1 MKSITYTTID
11 SFLFS
16 VTLQFV
22 FFLFCSVTMSV
33 LISTLQEELANAR
46 RLEKKY
52 RASLEK
58 LPQGSFIVRR
68 IKNKQYGYLT
78 RREKGRVIQEYLGL
92 MGESSVAEYRE
103 KNQKKKNYKEQLKKV
118 REQVAILERALRGQ
132 AK

>member
-1 MKSITYTTID
+1 
-11 SFLFS
+11 
-16 VTLQFV
+16 
-22 FFLFCSVTMSV
+22 MSV

-46 RLEKKY
+46 RLQKKY

-68 IKNKQYGYLT
+68 IGNKQYGYLT
-78 RREKGRVIQEYLGL
+78 RREKGQVIQEYLGL
-92 MGESSVAEYRE
+92 LDEASVAEYRE

-118 REQVAILERALRGQ
+118 REQVTILERALRGQ

>member
-1 MKSITYTTID
+1 
-11 SFLFS
+11 
-16 VTLQFV
+16 
-22 FFLFCSVTMSV
+22 MSV

-52 RASLEK
+52 RATLEK

-68 IKNKQYGYLT
+68 IANKQYGYLT

-92 MGESSVAEYRE
+92 LDESSVAEYRE
-103 KNQKKKNYKEQLKKV
+103 KNKKKKNFKEQLKKV
-118 REQVAILERALRGQ
+118 REQVVILERALRGQ